1 MVSLVCT
8 LCAQYM
14 AKFPLHCP
22 SSYICKYVCMYV
34 CMYEVGSY
42 TCIEGF
48 RLNHALLN
56 LSLCGSH
63 LCMCVSVSVSVSVY
77 LHTCE
82 CTCAQLEPPPSYLA
96 ERIAL
101 FEKLKAKYDTE
112 VAAKE
117 HSPIKVTLS
126 NGKVIDGKT
135 WETTPYDVAGQI
147 SKGLADNV
155 VIAKVNGVM
164 WDLDRP
170 LEGDAKVEILKF
182 EDTEGMY
189 VVAFR

>member
-1 MVSLVCT
+1 
-8 LCAQYM
+8 
-14 AKFPLHCP
+14 
-22 SSYICKYVCMYV
+22 MYV

-42 TCIEGF
+42 TCIKGF

-56 LSLCGSH
+56 LSLCGTH
-63 LCMCVSVSVSVSVY
+63 LCMSVY

-82 CTCAQLEPPPSYLA
+82 CTRAQLEPPPSYLV

-101 FEKLKAKYDTE
+101 FEKLKAKYDAE

-117 HSPIKVTLS
+117 RSPIKVTLS
-126 NGKVIDGKT
+126 DGKVIDGKA

-147 SKGLADNV
+147 SKGLADNA
-155 VIAKVNGVM
+155 VIAKVNGVL

-170 LEGDAKVEILKF
+170 LEGDAKVEILN
-182 EDTEGMY
+182 
-189 VVAFR
+189 VVACR

>member
-1 MVSLVCT
+1 MSGYGITGLYFM
-8 LCAQYM
+8 CAIYGKVPIVLSIIIYM
-14 AKFPLHCP
+14 
-22 SSYICKYVCMYV
+22 YVCMYV

-48 RLNHALLN
+48 RLSHALLN

-63 LCMCVSVSVSVSVY
+63 SCMCVSVSVSVY

-117 HSPIKVTLS
+117 RSPIKVTLS
-126 NGKVIDGKT
+126 NGKLINGKA

-147 SKGLADNV
+147 SKGLADNA
-155 VIAKVNGVM
+155 VIAKVNGVL

>member
-1 MVSLVCT
+1 
-8 LCAQYM
+8 
-14 AKFPLHCP
+14 
-22 SSYICKYVCMYV
+22 MYV

-56 LSLCGSH
+56 LSLCGTHS
-63 LCMCVSVSVSVSVY
+63 CMCVSVSVY

-82 CTCAQLEPPPSYLA
+82 CTCVQLEPPPSYLA

-101 FEKLKAKYDTE
+101 FEKLKAKYDAE

-117 HSPIKVTLS
+117 RSPIKVTLS
-126 NGKVIDGKT
+126 DGKVIDGKA

-147 SKGLADNV
+147 SKGLADNA
-155 VIAKVNGVM
+155 VIAKVNGVL

>member
-1 MVSLVCT
+1 MYMCT
-8 LCAQYM
+8 
-14 AKFPLHCP
+14 
-22 SSYICKYVCMYV
+22 
-34 CMYEVGSY
+34 VG
-42 TCIEGF
+42 
-48 RLNHALLN
+48 AP
-56 LSLCGSH
+56 
-63 LCMCVSVSVSVSVY
+63 
-77 LHTCE
+77 
-82 CTCAQLEPPPSYLA
+82 PPPSYLA

-101 FEKLKAKYDTE
+101 LEKLKAKYDTE

-117 HSPIKVTLS
+117 RSPIKVTLS
-126 NGKVIDGKT
+126 NGKVIDGKA

-147 SKGLADNV
+147 SKGLADNA